1 MEAQHKPRLGFA
13 GFGGDPVRP
22 LERPQHPTPCFDD
35 EATCRARVEREE
47 FEWRLQ
53 EAAAA
58 FKARHGHETPP
69 GWAERHRSRF
79 AAWQTAKAACP
90 GLRFAD
96 WASSY
101 RETASREAADAF
113 GPLDES
119 RLRGA
124 R

>member
-1 MEAQHKPRLGFA
+1 MT
-13 GFGGDPVRP
+13 P
-22 LERPQHPTPCFDD
+22 LERPQHPRPCTDD
-35 EATCRARVEREE
+35 EATCRAREE
-47 FEWRLQ
+47 WIGFELRLQ
-53 EAAAA
+53 EGAAAY
-58 FKARHGHETPP
+58 KAKHGHEPPP

-96 WASSY
+96 WAASY
-101 RETASREAADAF
+101 RETVARDAADAF
-113 GPLDES
+113 GPVDER